1 MLSNSKGF
9 SMSMKIVMVLV
20 MGVVAA
26 MVVVAMLS
34 GTTSDVGGLGNL
46 SNTSGGG
53 LL

>member
-1 MLSNSKGF
+1 MFNSSKGF

-26 MVVVAMLS
+26 MIVIAMLS
-34 GTTSDVGGLGNL
+34 GTTSDAGGLRNL
-46 SNTSGGG
+46 TNTSSGG